1 MADQAGVANCP
12 ACLLAEVLGGESRL
26 SGADSLASEPGPKR
40 SSAGKSGARWLPPDP
55 ADLAAE
61 MPGYEVIALLGRGG
75 MGAVYK
81 ARQINL
87 DRLVAIKILPAALEA
102 DDGMGFV
109 ERFRQEARSMA
120 KLSHPSIVAVHDF
133 GQTPSGLLYFAM
145 EFVEGMDIQ
154 QYAKLSGGRLD
165 PDHALAICAHV
176 LDALAYAHAKGI
188 VHRDIKPA
196 NVLIDTEGRVRVAD
210 FGLAKRIVGE
220 GEDSSAL
227 QTMTGYAMGTPVYM
241 APESLEE
248 GNKVDHRADLYAVGV
263 MLYQLLTGKLPQ
275 GIFRLPS
282 EENPAIDAR
291 FDRLIALAME
301 SSPDH
306 RYQDADSFRRGL
318 DEILSSPVAKAEVES
333 QVAPMTLV
341 REAVAKSGGGAPAGP
356 ARGGRA
362 KKGKDRS
369 TLAMIGGLGVLLAV
383 GVGLATFLMRQQE
396 AETPLVPAT
405 PGDGKLLPPATG
417 GKSTSAPQE
426 RPMANP
432 APGRPADAAANPSP
446 PLRVQGRFRAWS
458 ATPDD
463 PGIEL
468 AKLAGVDDPAQV
480 YLYDNGWVVLRS
492 DGSVVGSGGGDGE
505 KNIAHIARGHS
516 HRFGLI
522 DRNGKLRGFNGLGP
536 LGPGEIPDDLGP
548 VADAYIA
555 EHHRVALLRDGSVR
569 VWGQAFDGKKSETN
583 PEWRK
588 PSFPAGKKA
597 TAISCC
603 DIGMAVQYSDGE
615 VRVWRYDKVEIF
627 PLVIPAGKI
636 SGIVMN
642 TNALRG
648 LDPSG
653 KVLWWA
659 FAKPSESPLILSPTD
674 PGANAGARL
683 VTSHA
688 LVLFLSQDRRLCMGR
703 ADAEL
708 APEFRKV
715 LDQARVD
722 DPELVG
728 CFTTYSGP
736 ASYKVLWVESNE
748 PGAGGEG
755 SAKWP
760 ADGPS
765 FRRVGNF
772 KAWQSH
778 PDPAGFKTLDK
789 LKGVNDVAQVYQAE
803 FLWVVRRANG
813 ETISSDGSA
822 DRKGIAKIAPGFGRS
837 CVLIG
842 LDGRAEVVAPRI
854 TGAHRQSPPGLA
866 RVVDAYSGPAASF
879 AITADGSFVTWGE
892 AFDGIRTA
900 DNPEWNMRPTL
911 PVGRKAVGLGGIDFQ
926 VSVILDDGRP
936 LVWRN
941 TDGLLQPPSF
951 FSGIGFD
958 QVTPARNRVFG
969 IRSDGSGGTGWNS
982 NGNVPELP
990 EGASEMVHLEGAGA
1004 ETVLFLDH
1012 DGIPHLEPEETN
1024 GELFKPVASLV
1035 KGARPGGISFRSHRY
1050 SGQSMKAWMLWFDG
1064 DLAKAPASSAPAPV
1078 SPASND
1084 PALPAELVSRI
1095 ANYQKARQT
1104 QLAEL
1109 TGKFRTALETEKARA
1124 PAESAPYEAALA
1136 AVEARAAEI
1145 SALPTKMEITAL
1157 TALPS
1162 PPDSSPA
1169 RLLEL
1174 LRIFNEETAKIEQP
1188 LASALDQSLAVVETD
1203 FVRAERATDVK
1214 RVGSVR
1220 TALAKVFDSFP
1231 AALPAAGESAANDPA
1246 KATKD
1251 QPFVNS
1257 LGMKFVPVPIAG
1269 GPTSGKAVLF
1279 SVWETRVQD
1288 YEVFANDTKREW
1300 PKPLFEQGPTHPA
1313 VMVSWEDAKA
1323 FCAWLTDRER
1333 KAGRL
1338 GVNGAYRLPTDHEWS
1353 CAVGIGGRESAT
1365 ATPKQKDGAIVGV
1378 YPWGGTFPPPLG
1390 SGNYLGSGPTLI
1402 HPRVGEPSI
1411 DPSADARPGTVRVAS
1426 FPPNPLGLC
1435 DLGGNVWEWCEE
1447 RLDPDLPDRV
1457 KRGGSSYD
1465 MNKAALNSSH
1475 RRGRK
1480 ADARHPSMGFRC
1492 VLEVSAP
1499 LSVES
1504 SGPARAVATAEER
1517 IAPSP
1522 AKATKDQP
1530 FVNSLGM
1537 KFVPVPGTKVLMCIH
1552 ETRLI
1557 DYKKFFAEVPRENT
1571 RWRSARWGRLLA
1583 GFDDPHPVVSVTRGD
1598 AEAFCEWLSAKD
1610 GIAYRLPTDEEW
1622 SRAVGVDRSEK
1633 RRADTTPE
1641 ALHRAGASEFPWGG
1655 TFPPPTDPP
1664 PGNFAD
1670 ATLVERIPDEVAI
1683 SGYHDGFPATA
1694 PVMSFAPNALGIHD
1708 LEGNVKEWVAD
1719 WWNAERKDGV
1729 FRGACYADH
1738 AMNMLRSSARQRV
1751 GPDDLR
1757 YSAARGFRV
1766 VLELP

>member
-1 MADQAGVANCP
+1 MSPAHLPGDSNSCPSCGATRDPRSGSALCP
-12 ACLLAEVLGGESRL
+12 ACLLADAMGAESRL
-26 SGADSLASEPGPKR
+26 SGVDSLASEPSPARTSGGGSR
-40 SSAGKSGARWLPPDP
+40 AGWLPPDP
-55 ADLAAE
+55 AQLAAE
-61 MPGYEVIALLGRGG
+61 LPGYEVIALLGRGG

-87 DRLVAIKILPAALEA
+87 DRLVAIKILPAALEE
-102 DDGMGFV
+102 DDEMGFV

-154 QYAKLSGGRLD
+154 QYAKLSGGKLD
-165 PDHALAICAHV
+165 PEHALAICAHV
-176 LDALAYAHAKGI
+176 LDALAYAHSKGI

-318 DEILSSPVAKAEVES
+318 DEILSSPVTKAEVES

-383 GVGLATFLMRQQE
+383 GVGLEAFLMRQQE

-463 PGIEL
+463 PGIDL

-480 YLYDNGWVVLRS
+480 YLYDNGWIVLRS

-659 FAKPSESPLILSPTD
+659 FSKPSESPLILSPTD

-755 SAKWP
+755 SAAWP

-778 PDPAGFKTLDK
+778 PDPAAFKNLDK
-789 LKGVNDVAQVYQAE
+789 LQGVHDVAQVYQAE

-822 DRKGIAKIAPGFGRS
+822 DRKEIAKIAPGFGRS

-842 LDGRAEVVAPRI
+842 RDGRAEVIAPRI
-854 TGAHRQSPPGLA
+854 GEETHRESPPGLGG
-866 RVVDAYSGPAASF
+866 VVDAYSGAAASF
-879 AITADGSFVTWGE
+879 AITGDGSLVSWGE

-900 DNPEWNMRPTL
+900 DNPEWNVRPSL

-936 LVWRN
+936 LLWRN

-990 EGASEMVHLEGAGA
+990 EGASTMVHLEGAGA

-1024 GELFKPVASLV
+1024 GELFEPVASLV

-1050 SGQSMKAWMLWFDG
+1050 SDQSMKAWMLWFDG

-1084 PALPAELVSRI
+1084 PALPAELVTRI

-1124 PAESAPYEAALA
+1124 RAESAPYEAALA

-1203 FVRAERATDVK
+1203 FVRAKRATDVK
-1214 RVGSVR
+1214 QVGSVR

-1231 AALPAAGESAANDPA
+1231 AALPAAGVSALNDPA

-1257 LGMKFVPVPIAG
+1257 LA
-1269 GPTSGKAVLF
+1269 
-1279 SVWETRVQD
+1279 
-1288 YEVFANDTKREW
+1288 
-1300 PKPLFEQGPTHPA
+1300 
-1313 VMVSWEDAKA
+1313 
-1323 FCAWLTDRER
+1323 
-1333 KAGRL
+1333 
-1338 GVNGAYRLPTDHEWS
+1338 
-1353 CAVGIGGRESAT
+1353 
-1365 ATPKQKDGAIVGV
+1365 
-1378 YPWGGTFPPPLG
+1378 
-1390 SGNYLGSGPTLI
+1390 
-1402 HPRVGEPSI
+1402 
-1411 DPSADARPGTVRVAS
+1411 
-1426 FPPNPLGLC
+1426 
-1435 DLGGNVWEWCEE
+1435 
-1447 RLDPDLPDRV
+1447 
-1457 KRGGSSYD
+1457 
-1465 MNKAALNSSH
+1465 
-1475 RRGRK
+1475 
-1480 ADARHPSMGFRC
+1480 
-1492 VLEVSAP
+1492 
-1499 LSVES
+1499 
-1504 SGPARAVATAEER
+1504 
-1517 IAPSP
+1517 
-1522 AKATKDQP
+1522 
-1530 FVNSLGM
+1530 M

-1557 DYKKFFAEVPRENT
+1557 DYKKFFAEEPRENT
-1571 RWRSARWGRLLA
+1571 RWRTARWGRLLV

-1598 AEAFCEWLSAKD
+1598 AEAFCDWLSAKD

-1641 ALHRAGASEFPWGG
+1641 ELHRAGSSEFPWGG

-1683 SGYHDGFPATA
+1683 PGYNDGFPATA
-1694 PVMSFAPNALGIHD
+1694 PVMSFAPNVLGIHD

-1719 WWNAERKDGV
+1719 WWNAESKDGV

-1738 AMNMLRSSARQRV
+1738 AMNILNSSARQRV
-1751 GPDDLR
+1751 GPNDLR
-1757 YSAARGFRV
+1757 FSAARGFRV